1 MRVRSARATAERQGS
16 ALVELVRRPEARV
29 EDPVVLLQGLSPT
42 DVAALA
48 CHHRLPGLVHR
59 ALGTLGIE
67 DPAFD
72 VLRAAYQMAAM
83 AHARCL
89 VELAATADTLAE
101 LAQPWLVVKGPLLV
115 EIGYG
120 DPGARLYE
128 DLDLVVAPSD
138 LPVALAL
145 LEDSGGRVPD
155 LSWNLMARLQRAEV
169 PMVLAG
175 GMLCDLHWHLLVTPN
190 ARSRFDLSM
199 EEMVG
204 RRRLVS
210 LGATTVATLDP
221 VDGILYLCL
230 HGSLSGGHQLIW
242 LKDIDQ
248 MIASQPPDWDE
259 LIRRAR
265 CARLGLV
272 AAMQL
277 SRSRAVLGAHVPRS
291 VVDALAQR
299 AGWWRMWQRRE
310 EREGMARWGGYD
322 RTARTFLAATSGGT
336 LDSAIQF
343 GRSLVVDVAAPMV
356 AGRRARGGTDDPP
369 PLYRVDDHA
378 GVPALSRADYLER
391 VAGGTWERPAKRS
404 GSPSYRLRQWSEQK

>member
-1 MRVRSARATAERQGS
+1 MTVRAPRALAERQGR
-16 ALVELVRRPEARV
+16 ALVELVRRPGARV
-29 EDPVVLLQGLSPT
+29 EDPVVLLRGLPL
-42 DVAALA
+42 AALADLA

-59 ALGTLGIE
+59 SLGALGIE
-67 DPAFD
+67 DPALD

-89 VELAATADTLAE
+89 VDLAATADALAE
-101 LAQPWLVVKGPLLV
+101 LTQPWLVVKGPVLV
-115 EIGYG
+115 ETGYG

-138 LPVALAL
+138 LSVALAL
-145 LEDSGGRVPD
+145 LEDSGGHVPD
-155 LSWNLMARLQRAEV
+155 LSWKVMARLQRAEI

-190 ARSRFDLSM
+190 ARARFDLSM
-199 EEMVG
+199 AELVE
-204 RRRLVS
+204 RRRPVA
-210 LGATTVATLDP
+210 LGTTTVATLDP

-230 HGSLSGGHQLIW
+230 HGSLSGGHQLVW

-248 MIASQPPDWDE
+248 MIDSQPPDWNE

-265 CARLGLV
+265 RARLGLV
-272 AAMQL
+272 AAIQL
-277 SRSRAVLGAHVPRS
+277 ARSRAVLGADVPLP

-299 AGWWRMWQRRE
+299 AGWWRLWQRQE

-322 RTARTFLAATSGGT
+322 RTGRTFVAATSGGT
-336 LDSAIQF
+336 LDSAVQF
-343 GRSLVVDVAAPMV
+343 GRSLVADVAAPMV
-356 AGRRARGGTDDPP
+356 ARRADPGATDDAP
-369 PLYRVDDHA
+369 PLYRLDDQTD
-378 GVPALSRADYLER
+378 GPILSRVDYLEG

-404 GSPSYRLRQWSEQK
+404 GSPSYRSRQWSEQK